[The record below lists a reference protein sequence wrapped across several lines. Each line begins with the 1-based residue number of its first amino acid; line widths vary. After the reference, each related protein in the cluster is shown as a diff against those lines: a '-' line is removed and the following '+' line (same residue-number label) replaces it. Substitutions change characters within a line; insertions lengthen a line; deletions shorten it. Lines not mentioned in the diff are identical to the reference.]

1 MGQEIRI
8 KGEPDEYVPMKTIEL
23 AINNGHLNVGSQL
36 FLDYLETKLGHKLF
50 LKNPL
55 PTSTQTKQK
64 EPKPQ
69 SSATATAPKPMGSA
83 IKIPKWLESGVSL
96 KEMYDTVQKEVSEL
110 KERDIAGIL
119 KKKNYGLSLAANYE
133 TWCKPEL
140 FHYLSIAGLR
150 GEQELQAA
158 CWPARVTFFQKLQT
172 IEGQEWAT
180 PYITVYTTINGD
192 DSKDAFNVRKGEM
205 TYNFY
210 LNDRQ
215 EVRCIK
221 GKVQETEILNEKNA
235 DRRRD
240 CFLEDWKKSDA
251 ELIAQYYNIP
261 DEKEQLMSIKTDG
274 TEGWQEK
281 YYFKRP
287 DYRKWGE
294 VYNLSNFTGDKN
306 EKIEQFWNQFSS
318 TQKNELLNS
327 GKEIL
332 ASIPAIVR
340 TTKGLRHYRYEG
352 ITDYDKNGKA
362 KYLKGFSEDYVDEK
376 SDKLEQTWNQ
386 EFMAREINY
395 YSSEEFEKRSL
406 GR

>member
-8 KGEPDEYVPMKTIEL
+8 EGESDEYVPIKTIEL

-55 PTSTQTKQK
+55 PKSTQTKQA
-64 EPKPQ
+64 ESKPQ
-69 SSATATAPKPMGSA
+69 PSTNFAAPKPMGSA

-96 KEMYDTVQKEVSEL
+96 KEMYDTVKKEVSEL
-110 KERDIAGIL
+110 QERDTTGTL
-119 KKKNYGLSLAANYE
+119 KKKNYGMSLAANYE

-140 FHYLSIAGLR
+140 FHYLSITGRR

-172 IEGQEWAT
+172 IEGQQWVT
-180 PYITVYTTINGD
+180 PYITVYIPSNGQ
-192 DSKDAFNVRKGEM
+192 DSSDTFNIRKGEM

-210 LNDRQ
+210 LTNHQ

-221 GKVQETEILNEKNA
+221 GDVQETEILNEKNA
-235 DRRRD
+235 SQRRN

-251 ELIAQYYNIP
+251 ELIAQYYNVP
-261 DEKEQLMSIKTDG
+261 DGKEQLMSIKTDG

-294 VYNLSNFTGDKN
+294 VYNLSNFNGDKN
-306 EKIEQFWNQFSS
+306 EKIEQFWSQFSS

-340 TTKGLRHYRYEG
+340 TTKDLRHYRYEG
-352 ITDYDKNGKA
+352 IIDYDKNGKT
-362 KYLKGFSEDYVDEK
+362 KYLKGFSDCYTDVK

-386 EFMAREINY
+386 EYMAREINY

>member
-1 MGQEIRI
+1 MGQKIRI
-8 KGEPDEYVPMKTIEL
+8 EGEPDEYVPMKTIEL

-36 FLDYLETKLGHKLF
+36 FLDYLETKLGHKMF

-55 PTSTQTKQK
+55 PTSTQTKQT

-69 SSATATAPKPMGSA
+69 SSETSTAPKPMGSA
-83 IKIPKWLESGVSL
+83 IKIPKWLESGTSV
-96 KEMYDTVQKEVSEL
+96 KEMYQTVQKEVNEL
-110 KERDIAGIL
+110 KKRDTTGML
-119 KKKNYGLSLAANYE
+119 KKKNYGMSLAANYQ

-140 FHYLSIAGLR
+140 FHYLSMTGYR
-150 GEQELQAA
+150 GERELQAA
-158 CWPARVTFFQKLQT
+158 CWPARVTFSQRLQT
-172 IEGQEWAT
+172 IEGQRWAT
-180 PYITVYTTINGD
+180 PYITVYSTMDGD
-192 DSKDAFNVRKGEM
+192 DVSDTFNVRKGEM

-210 LNDRQ
+210 LNDQ
-215 EVRCIK
+215 KEVRCIK
-221 GKVQETEILNEKNA
+221 GNVQETEILNEKNA
-235 DRRRD
+235 NRKRN
-240 CFLEDWKKSDA
+240 CFFENWKKSDA
-251 ELIAQYYNIP
+251 ELFSTAYNVT

-281 YYFKRP
+281 NYFKRP

-294 VYNLSNFTGDKN
+294 VYNLSNFTGDEN
-306 EKIEQFWNQFSS
+306 EKIKQFWDQISP

-340 TTKGLRHYRYEG
+340 TTKDLRHYRYEG
-352 ITDYDKNGKA
+352 ITDYDKNGKP
-362 KYLKGFSEDYVDEK
+362 KSLKGFSDFYTDVK

-386 EFMAREINY
+386 EYMAKEINY
-395 YSSEEFEKRSL
+395 YSSEEFEKRSR